1 MGTSVCG
8 KTWTSRRRSRGP
20 GAPSCRTKPRKRCKV
35 EGRARCDF
43 GVTLCDEG
51 AGPTPAVGSAF
62 YAGRRQYALSAALF
76 QKFLV
81 ATDLVAT
88 PAEADYVLP
97 PPTNQ

>member
-1 MGTSVCG
+1 MVPSNRHHSTVYSVF
-8 KTWTSRRRSRGP
+8 GP
-20 GAPSCRTKPRKRCKV
+20 GEPCSRAKPQKRREV

-43 GVTLCDEG
+43 GLTLCDEG
-51 AGPTPAVGSAF
+51 SGPTPAVGSAF

-81 ATDLVAT
+81 ATDLVPT

-97 PPTNQ
+97 RPTNQ